1 LETIAVY
8 WEPRIKTYGFN
19 RVNDLSLLELTL
31 HPEHVADLGFGVQK
45 LGDLEISLFLV
56 LAQHTGDQELRVY
69 LLVKRQWEKK
79 IVNHVHHIIG
89 GNPGESIHVTSPVGL
104 IYFQGPH
111 FGDRYGIADS
121 AFGALNRKSIPILA
135 AGCSASS
142 IYLVLPQ
149 ERLKESKTL
158 LAEAFELPQA

>member
-19 RVNDLSLLELTL
+19 SVNDLALLELAS
-31 HPEHVADLGFGVQK
+31 HPEQIADLGLGLQD
-45 LGDLEISLFLV
+45 LGDLEMRLFLV

-69 LLVKRQWEKK
+69 LLVEHQCEKT
-79 IVNHVHHIIG
+79 IIDHVHPIIG
-89 GNPGESIHVTSPVGL
+89 GNLGESIRVTSPVGL
-104 IYFQGPH
+104 LYFQGPH

-121 AFGALNRKSIPILA
+121 AFGALNRKSIPVLA

-149 ERLKESKTL
+149 ERLKESKAL
-158 LAEAFELPQA
+158 LTKAFELPS

>member
-1 LETIAVY
+1 METIAVY

-19 RVNDLSLLELTL
+19 RVNDLSLLEVALN
-31 HPEHVADLGFGVQK
+31 PEQIAALGFGIQE
-45 LGDLEISLFLV
+45 LGDLDISLFLV

-69 LLVKRQWEKK
+69 LLVKRQREKK
-79 IVNHVHHIIG
+79 IVNHVHPIIG
-89 GNPGESIHVTSPVGL
+89 GNLGESIHATSPVGL

-149 ERLKESKTL
+149 ERLNESKTL
-158 LAEAFELPQA
+158 LTDAFELPQA